1 VTATPDGRSAAVS
14 PEAQPELYGIV
25 LEHAYRGVRLQ
36 LALRGALAVF
46 VVLTLLL
53 EPPDNAVATGWCA
66 GLAAAYAIWAVGL
79 ARWTSRGGE
88 APVRFIWLALFVDLA
103 LLASLTLIA
112 GVTSEQSWT
121 ADILVNGFFLIPVLA
136 ATQLRPGICAAVAI
150 PTVVVYFA
158 ASAATKEAN
167 KEPWNSIM
175 LRTLVIAAVAVGCIG
190 LSRIQRSRV
199 RTIATLFQDRANLLG
214 ELVTTEDRERQ
225 VLAEHLHD
233 GALQY
238 VLAARHDLE
247 DAREFGE
254 AESFVRLEAALTE
267 TSKLLRSTVSELHP
281 AVIAHTGLAR
291 ALAEV
296 LQSAQGRAG
305 FAADL
310 DVEGWPDALR
320 TSADTLLFST
330 ARELLAN
337 VMKHADAD
345 TVQVTLRVNADH
357 SVATLVVRD
366 DGRGVPPD
374 AEDDSL
380 RRGHIGLASHRLKLV
395 AAGGSLVLTAQQP
408 HGTVATAEVPIT
420 ETH

>member
-1 VTATPDGRSAAVS
+1 VTATPDGRFAAVT
-14 PEAQPELYGIV
+14 PETQPELYGVV
-25 LEHAYRGVRLQ
+25 LEHAYRGMRLQ
-36 LALRGALAVF
+36 LALRGALVAF
-46 VVLTLLL
+46 VIVTLILQ
-53 EPPDNAVATGWCA
+53 PPDSGSATAWCA
-66 GLAAAYAIWAVGL
+66 GIAAVYAVCAAGL
-79 ARWTSRGGE
+79 ARWTWRGGE

-103 LLASLTLIA
+103 VLATLTLIA

-158 ASAATKEAN
+158 ASAATKKAN
-167 KEPWNSIM
+167 EEPWNSIL

-190 LSRIQRSRV
+190 LSRVQRSRV
-199 RTIATLFQDRANLLG
+199 RTIATLFQDRADLLG

-247 DAREFGE
+247 DARDLGD

-291 ALAEV
+291 AIAEL
-296 LQSAQGRAG
+296 LQSAQARAG
-305 FAADL
+305 FAAEL
-310 DVEGWPDALR
+310 DVEGWPDTLR

-337 VMKHADAD
+337 VVKHADAD
-345 TVQVTLRVNADH
+345 TVQVSLRANADH
-357 SVATLVVRD
+357 SVATLVVQD
-366 DGRGVPPD
+366 NGRGMPPEAD
-374 AEDDSL
+374 ADSL
-380 RRGHIGLASHRLKLV
+380 RRGHIGLASHRLKLA
-395 AAGGSLVLTAQQP
+395 AAGGSLVLTADEP
-408 HGTVATAEVPIT
+408 PGTVATAEVPIT
-420 ETH
+420 ETR